1 MAKNEKTMSKRT
13 NDKIRIGVSI
23 GDYNGIGL
31 EVIIK
36 TFMDQQILELCT
48 PIVYGSTKLAN
59 NYRKT
64 LEAGEFSFN
73 KIVKAEE
80 ANPKRANMVSC
91 WSEDIELTL
100 GKPTAAAGKYSF
112 LSLEAACKDLFD
124 GKIDAL
130 VTAPINKE
138 NIQSDQFNF
147 AGHTEYLTEKFEGES
162 LMLLNNENLRIGI
175 ATNHIPV
182 SAIAKS
188 LTVEKIFTKLKIL
201 NKSLVQDFAI
211 NSPRIA
217 VLALNPHAGDNGLI
231 GKEEQEIITPAINNA
246 KSIGL
251 QVFGPYPADGF
262 FGSGNYK
269 KFDAILAMY
278 HDQGLIPFKTL
289 SFGEGVNFTAGLNI
303 IRTSPDHG
311 VAYDIAGKNIA
322 NEQSFR
328 SAIYQAIDIFRNRQM
343 DVEINENVLKVS
355 KSK

>member
-1 MAKNEKTMSKRT
+1 
-13 NDKIRIGVSI
+13 
-23 GDYNGIGL
+23 
-31 EVIIK
+31 
-36 TFMDQQILELCT
+36 
-48 PIVYGSTKLAN
+48 
-59 NYRKT
+59 
-64 LEAGEFSFN
+64 
-73 KIVKAEE
+73 
-80 ANPKRANMVSC
+80 
-91 WSEDIELTL
+91 
-100 GKPTAAAGKYSF
+100 AGKYAF

-124 GKIDAL
+124 GKIDAI
-130 VTAPINKE
+130 VTAPINKD
-138 NIQSDQFNF
+138 NIQSDQFKF
-147 AGHTEYLTEKFEGES
+147 PGHTEYLTEKFEGES
-162 LMLLNNENLRIGI
+162 LMLLTNENLKVGI

-188 LTVEKIFTKLKIL
+188 LTVDKIFSKLKIL

-217 VLALNPHAGDNGLI
+217 VLGLNPHAGDNGLI
-231 GKEEQEIITPAINNA
+231 GKEEQEIIIPAINSA

-262 FGSGNYK
+262 FGSANYL

-311 VAYDIAGKNIA
+311 VAYDIAGKNCA

-328 SAIYQAIDIFRNRQM
+328 SAVYLAIDVFRNRQM
-343 DVEINENVLKVS
+343 DAEINENILKVS